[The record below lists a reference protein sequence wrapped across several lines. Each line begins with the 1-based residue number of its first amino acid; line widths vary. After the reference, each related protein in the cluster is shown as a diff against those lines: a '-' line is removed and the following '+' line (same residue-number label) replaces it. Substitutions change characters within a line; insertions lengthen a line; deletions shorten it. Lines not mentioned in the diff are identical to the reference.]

1 MSKRN
6 HLSCAPRYLT
16 AIGNLLPLVENKD
29 QLEMPSPPTAGA
41 LAPRVGGR
49 AKPAAQ
55 QKPTIDVKIDRHF
68 NSKVYTSGSTIAGQ
82 AIIKTQRDTPFD
94 DIDIIF
100 TGIAA
105 TRLDFVQQYP
115 SHSFRPFMKLRM
127 PIPPSSIPSSRVFEA
142 GKPYSIPFHF
152 VVPHQL
158 TLGACNHH
166 CSCPAVREQHLRPP
180 PTVGFWEADD
190 QAPEMAQVEYAI
202 KARAYR
208 RAEDGSS
215 AKFMEGYHM
224 VKVLPAQP
232 EDAPLDITFRDE
244 RYNLSKSRTIRKNLF
259 AAKAGKLTATATQP
273 RAVMLAAD
281 GHGAASST
289 ARVELQFAPTSA
301 ETAPPKINSIS
312 GKITAATFFGAA
324 PTDLLPNLGSRA
336 AYTANPSLSYTT
348 TNTLFSN
355 PIDRVGWQQRNTS
368 GRRDSGYSSLGVEE
382 DASET
387 DCSESRGRV
396 GKSKNSKKCPIRH
409 SAVVE
414 VPFSIP
420 MTNRKIFL
428 PTFHSCLI
436 SRTYT
441 LHLSLSVGPTNAA
454 MTLAV
459 PLQIGVET
467 IHEPQFDDGLPSF
480 DTAMAED
487 EGADVDAHLQPR
499 IFRIPEMTAQSNNLL
514 PGYEEFGRWTVAVA

>member
-1 MSKRN
+1 MPN
-6 HLSCAPRYLT
+6 PPMVGAHGPR
-16 AIGNLLPLVENKD
+16 
-29 QLEMPSPPTAGA
+29 AGA
-41 LAPRVGGR
+41 RV
-49 AKPAAQ
+49 KPAAQ
-55 QKPTIDVKIDRHF
+55 QKPTIDIKIDRHF
-68 NSKVYTSGSTIAGQ
+68 NSKVYTSGSTIAGH
-82 AIIKTQRDTPFD
+82 AIIQTQRDTPFED
-94 DIDIIF
+94 LEIIF

-127 PIPPSSIPSSRVFEA
+127 PIPSSEIPDPRVFRA
-142 GKPYSIPFHF
+142 GKTYSIPFHF

-158 TLGACNHH
+158 TLGACSHR
-166 CSCPAVREQHLRPP
+166 CSSPAVREQHLRPP

-202 KARAYR
+202 KARAYH
-208 RAEDGSS
+208 RADDGSS
-215 AKFMEGYHM
+215 AKIMEGYHM

-244 RYNLSKSRTIRKNLF
+244 RYNLEKSRTIRKNLF
-259 AAKAGKLTATATQP
+259 AAKAGKLTVTASQP

-281 GHGAASST
+281 GHGAAAST
-289 ARVELQFAPTSA
+289 ARVDLHFAPTSA

-336 AYTANPSLSYTT
+336 TYTANPSLSYTT
-348 TNTLFSN
+348 TNTLFSH
-355 PIDRVGWQQRNTS
+355 PVDKLTWEQRNTS

-387 DCSESRGRV
+387 DCSEGRGRT
-396 GKSKNSKKCPIRH
+396 GRNKSSKKCPIRH
-409 SAVVE
+409 SAVLE
-414 VPFSIP
+414 VPFDIP

-459 PLQIGVET
+459 PLQIGVEA
-467 IHEPQFDDGLPSF
+467 IHEPHFDDGLPSF

-487 EGADVDAHLQPR
+487 ESADVDAHLQPR
-499 IFRIPEMTAQSNNLL
+499 TFRIPEMTAQSNNLL
-514 PGYEEFGRWTVAVA
+514 PGYEEFSRRTVSVA